1 MMHAKT
7 AVFDESVAII
17 GTSNLDRQSF
27 ERSYEVNLV
36 IAGGEVPR
44 SLRRNFERD
53 CAGATSLDEASLA
66 ARGPLESSL
75 DALAALLLRFV

>member
-1 MMHAKT
+1 MHAKT
-7 AVFDESVAII
+7 AVFDESLAVI

-44 SLRRNFERD
+44 QLRANFERD
-53 CAGATSLDEASLA
+53 CRGASIVDANTLD
-66 ARGPLESSL
+66 ARGAVERGI
-75 DALAALLLRFV
+75 DALAALLLRLV